1 MAIQDE
7 MYRLIE
13 QEISQTVETD
23 KQVRI
28 VNYDKAKQVA
38 LMLTS
43 LSTETSDADSL
54 TNQYIANIKN
64 ICNS

>member
-13 QEISQTVETD
+13 QEINQTVEAN

-38 LMLTS
+38 RMLTS

-54 TNQYIANIKN
+54 TNQYIASIKN

>member
-7 MYRLIE
+7 MFKAIDK
-13 QEISQTVETD
+13 EITSTLDAGKE
-23 KQVRI
+23 KMI
-28 VNYDKAKQVA
+28 VDVDKAKEVA
-38 LMLTS
+38 RMLTA
-43 LSTETSDADSL
+43 LSVESAEASTL

>member
-13 QEISQTVETD
+13 QEINQTVETG
-23 KQVRI
+23 KERVI
-28 VNYDKAKQVA
+28 VNNDKAKEVA
-38 LMLTS
+38 RMLTS
-43 LSTETSDADSL
+43 LSTDASDADSL

>member
-7 MYRLIE
+7 MYKLIE
-13 QEISQTVETD
+13 QEINQTVAED
-23 KQVRI
+23 KQRII
-28 VNYDKAKQVA
+28 VNYDKAKTVA
-38 LMLTS
+38 RMLTS

-54 TNQYIANIKN
+54 TNQYIAGIKN

>member
-13 QEISQTVETD
+13 QEINQTVEAD

-28 VNYDKAKQVA
+28 VNYEEAKQVA
-38 LMLTS
+38 RVLTS
-43 LSTETSDADSL
+43 LSIDHSEADSL
-54 TNQYIANIKN
+54 TNEYIVNIKN

>member
-13 QEISQTVETD
+13 QEINQTVEAN

-28 VNYDKAKQVA
+28 IDYSKAKQVA
-38 LMLTS
+38 RMLTS
-43 LSTETSDADSL
+43 LSTDTSDADSL